1 MLSSFILFR
10 RFIYFHVSVCFACMY
25 VCVPCVGIMTKEQ
38 EKNFM
43 SRETGVTD
51 CECSELKMGPLK
63 EHAVLLLT
71 DSSRHPSASNHSV
84 HVAFI

>member
-10 RFIYFHVSVCFACMY
+10 RFTYFHVSVCFACMY
-25 VCVPCVGIMTKEQ
+25 VCVPCVGIMTKEAR
-38 EKNFM
+38 KNVI

-51 CECSELKMGPLK
+51 CEGSELKMGPLQ

-71 DSSRHPSASNHSV
+71 DSSRHPSTSKHSV